1 MVEIKKSEV
10 INGVIVAEPQI
21 FEDDRGFF
29 IETWRQEWLPE
40 TRPMIQS
47 NRADRSKGTLVGFHY
62 HMRLLVRITW
72 ASSSST
78 P

>member
-1 MVEIKKSEV
+1 MVDIKKSEV
-10 INGVIVAEPQI
+10 INGVIVAKPQI

-47 NRADRSKGTLVGFHY
+47 NRADRSIRPGGRPLARGPA
-62 HMRLLVRITW
+62 I
-72 ASSSST
+72 A
-78 P
+78 

>member
-47 NRADRSKGTLVGFHY
+47 KEQTDQKEL
-62 HMRLLVRITW
+62 
-72 ASSSST
+72 
-78 P
+78 